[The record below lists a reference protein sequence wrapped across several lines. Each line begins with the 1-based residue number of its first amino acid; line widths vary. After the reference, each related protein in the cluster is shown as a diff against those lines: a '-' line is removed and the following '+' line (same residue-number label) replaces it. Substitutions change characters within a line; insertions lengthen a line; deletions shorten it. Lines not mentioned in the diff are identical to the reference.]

1 MTYSSGLPILYL
13 VAFFSLFI
21 TYHTDKFLMLRYF
34 KVANQFTEANSR
46 AVVSILPWAAIFHFI
61 VGYFVYSYPNIMS
74 SNQSKDVGSVGS
86 KSKSHYFSNERFG
99 QAHVLVF
106 IIAFAVVILMLI
118 FEKPIVALLSII
130 MKYINIGT
138 HKLWLA
144 IRCKE

>member
-21 TYHTDKFLMLRYF
+21 TYHTDKFLLLRYF
-34 KVANQFTEANSR
+34 KVANQFTEANSK

-61 VGYFVYSYPNIMS
+61 LGYFTYSYPNIMS
-74 SNQSKDVGSVGS
+74 SKNENVGSVGT
-86 KSKSHYFSNERFG
+86 KSKSHYFTHQRFG
-99 QAHVLVF
+99 QAHVLIF
-106 IIAFAVVILMLI
+106 IIAFAVVILMLVL
-118 FEKPIVALLSII
+118 EKPIVALLSFI

-138 HKLWLA
+138 HKLSLA